1 MAAKKAPDDPRIL
14 AAAYWLHFQLGRDDE
29 ADHTWL
35 TRASKLSSTDKGPLW
50 RVSLQDV
57 IAEWIPKRR
66 DHLGEVERKWLNGEI
81 PTSMAAGILNGSL
94 TRLLLH
100 IPDQNAS
107 ELDGRRRVI
116 LPLIAGGRNPIEL
129 QDNWTIGLDVTS
141 VMVLTYLGLLEQT
154 VDAFHHIKLAPGL
167 MECLFMERNEV
178 RFHQPSRIKA
188 AKRVLELR
196 SREQIR
202 AADNLTTPPE
212 AVTDEVGFEL
222 ATLLQ
227 IARHD
232 NGTVICVFP
241 IHRVGSLMEEQADTS
256 KYDDLI
262 LSTMDICT
270 LCHDE
275 GKIDAADYQRACLSL
290 NNQGPPGRV
299 HFSRS
304 ILDGPIYID
313 RTALSCLQN
322 ASMLQPMA
330 AAGLDIRVHPDV
342 LGDMNAL
349 IEAGDVS
356 DDLVKKIE
364 QIQNVFRNALES
376 GAASLLP
383 RTADQD
389 ERSQNRDI
397 RFQARASLLA
407 GSTGCD
413 ALCIDDRFI
422 NSHPFQAEPTGRSV
436 PIVCVLDVL
445 RYLVDRGC
453 IDLIDHWIARHK
465 LRQAGFAFI
474 PLDSDELGYWLK
486 AARVNNGHLT
496 ENVELRV
503 LRQTMAHID
512 TLSLAAPRET
522 ISLSSVSTGVPNA
535 CKGAVEN
542 LWKDTALTIEQI
554 SILSDWVWRHLWA
567 APLWGH
573 QHVSADAYTDRIREL
588 LSVRLEHLLLPTVIQ
603 PYDRRAHYIH
613 WIERTVELLQPANAD
628 IIEKALTSA
637 CEAISALDEDR
648 AYGYLFLNNLP
659 ETLRSIV
666 LNRDPEFGRR
676 FGFKNQRIFS
686 IGTNLKLTD
695 SDLFEAAREVLA
707 TNRAKSVQDV
717 TLNKASV
724 DLDMEDQNIVVKW
737 SDADGVSYRETLP
750 ELALLSTKPELRITA
765 IRSLIERFGPTAPD
779 FKELLNNMETR
790 KANHQEL
797 SAIFKESANGIAA
810 LQSRLI
816 QKINSGSFSVVD
828 VIPQSVSYFERFVG
842 PAPGT
847 PEPETYFK
855 EVLVP
860 RRKALL
866 SSNIDVGLD
875 ICCLGALRDDLA
887 PGQWVTAIEDDAVWQ
902 ALSSCHAESNPFS
915 LLGALDVALYRQQD
929 RRFREFSAT
938 AVATLLDVRFGQQ
951 DGPDIYE
958 LLQLFADFVLNRI
971 NALENGPHYPGYWKR
986 LCAWI
991 HAGLIVRVLTGAS
1004 FPIDNSRLQ
1013 EWTHSNMDAAGN
1025 FAGHIDARTE
1035 PLFFAGNMTPQTL
1048 RNEILRRL
1056 YILKSRHESEGR
1068 QVPQSRDIEHQLA
1081 LPGPLEGHKR
1091 PTEPVPQEVTEQ
1103 LKDAST
1109 DSAELSPMPL
1119 LVTASQLFALGSP
1132 ELDFILQSVRK
1143 IAENNAPTELRENLK
1158 LLELAGIVAAATRE
1172 PRLANGIAE
1181 AVVRVA
1187 SRTSEEEDIELI
1199 FRIMLRAAAAYEAH
1213 DVWCKWLEESLASI
1227 ATHLPPPP
1235 NQCLR
1240 MFLDRLDELERVSPI
1255 ESWFHVRAKS
1265 QAMAG
1270 AE

>member
-1 MAAKKAPDDPRIL
+1 MRDGQTERARTIAEGRAADLGEAQSNRLNVLIDAHEGNDPRKQLELLYRQTNNLIDLKNLVSYLKKVDDRTALRPLIHDLFGRERTVENAQDLVKCFGGASFYDYAAIIEFLEDNPDILGRSDELKAAKAWALFQTGRLKDARTLNDIQLSQRTNQDDFHLDVNIAISSGAWGRIPQIVDREWPRRESHDADTLMTLAQLAGQQSQTSDRAIKLSWLAAKKAPDDPRIL

-81 PTSMAAGILNGSL
+81 PTSMAAGIFNGSL

-129 QDNWTIGLDVTS
+129 QCNWTIGLDVTS

-188 AKRVLELR
+188 AKRVLELC

-202 AADNLTTPPE
+202 AAANLTTPPE

-290 NNQGPPGRV
+290 NNQGQPGRV

-313 RTALSCLQN
+313 RPALSCLQN

-364 QIQNVFRNALES
+364 QIQNVLRNALES

-397 RFQARASLLA
+397 RFQATASLLA

-453 IDLIDHWIARHK
+453 IDVIDHWIARHK

-522 ISLSSVSTGVPNA
+522 IWLSSVATGVPNA

-695 SDLFEAAREVLA
+695 SDFFEAAREVLA
-707 TNRAKSVQDV
+707 TNRARSVQDV
-717 TLNKASV
+717 ALKKASV
-724 DLDMEDQNIVVKW
+724 DLEYGG
-737 SDADGVSYRETLP
+737 S
-750 ELALLSTKPELRITA
+750 
-765 IRSLIERFGPTAPD
+765 ER
-779 FKELLNNMETR
+779 
-790 KANHQEL
+790 
-797 SAIFKESANGIAA
+797 
-810 LQSRLI
+810 
-816 QKINSGSFSVVD
+816 
-828 VIPQSVSYFERFVG
+828 
-842 PAPGT
+842 
-847 PEPETYFK
+847 
-855 EVLVP
+855 
-860 RRKALL
+860 
-866 SSNIDVGLD
+866 
-875 ICCLGALRDDLA
+875 
-887 PGQWVTAIEDDAVWQ
+887 
-902 ALSSCHAESNPFS
+902 
-915 LLGALDVALYRQQD
+915 
-929 RRFREFSAT
+929 
-938 AVATLLDVRFGQQ
+938 
-951 DGPDIYE
+951 
-958 LLQLFADFVLNRI
+958 
-971 NALENGPHYPGYWKR
+971 
-986 LCAWI
+986 
-991 HAGLIVRVLTGAS
+991 
-1004 FPIDNSRLQ
+1004 
-1013 EWTHSNMDAAGN
+1013 
-1025 FAGHIDARTE
+1025 
-1035 PLFFAGNMTPQTL
+1035 
-1048 RNEILRRL
+1048 
-1056 YILKSRHESEGR
+1056 GR
-1068 QVPQSRDIEHQLA
+1068 QMV
-1081 LPGPLEGHKR
+1081 
-1091 PTEPVPQEVTEQ
+1091 
-1103 LKDAST
+1103 
-1109 DSAELSPMPL
+1109 
-1119 LVTASQLFALGSP
+1119 
-1132 ELDFILQSVRK
+1132 
-1143 IAENNAPTELRENLK
+1143 
-1158 LLELAGIVAAATRE
+1158 
-1172 PRLANGIAE
+1172 
-1181 AVVRVA
+1181 
-1187 SRTSEEEDIELI
+1187 
-1199 FRIMLRAAAAYEAH
+1199 
-1213 DVWCKWLEESLASI
+1213 
-1227 ATHLPPPP
+1227 
-1235 NQCLR
+1235 
-1240 MFLDRLDELERVSPI
+1240 
-1255 ESWFHVRAKS
+1255 
-1265 QAMAG
+1265 
-1270 AE
+1270 